1 MKQRASESPG
11 TSDELQGANEASQ
24 DVADSKSEKYPK
36 EISASSIHDD
46 SPIDDLD
53 DDKLGFDVYADS
65 IAKCIL
71 KTPNPN
77 GNVIAI
83 HGSWGAGKSSLVNLV
98 VNDIKRLSEENS
110 CPIVIRFNSWLYRTE
125 DGIVNGFFKEFY
137 SGLKSQLDDTSIN
150 LRPLLKLS
158 EQVAGMVTA
167 IKPGVD
173 LLFSP
178 VAGAAVS
185 KVGEAISS
193 GNRVLRK
200 AIEDPQSI
208 EELRSELCNKLEDL
222 DKHILI
228 IIDDIDRLSPEEA
241 IAVFRLI
248 KSVGR
253 LTNVVY
259 LLAYDRKVADRMI
272 KKIYPSEKGLYLE
285 KIVQA
290 GFDLPD
296 LADSSIVSMLE
307 LRFINIFGNAIF
319 EDSEYIFNT
328 INSIVLP
335 EIRTPRDV
343 HRLAN
348 IISVT
353 YPSVKDDVNV
363 ADFIAMETFRLFRP
377 SLYQEIRSR
386 RELLTEESSSL
397 SKADIT
403 DVLNNIS
410 TKFLSK
416 EKESEHNRLKRS
428 LANIFPILDS
438 SIDYKTLHLID
449 DIVSDWN
456 KEKRVCSSLCFET
469 YFRFSVSG
477 STISEAE
484 FLKFKENIS
493 DSSYVIETLK
503 RYISI
508 ESGYDRTKASLLLDR
523 IAYSKEIIDGGS
535 IKDFIVTL
543 YKILDDLDAPRDSR
557 IKFGYREDNFWRVKR
572 LSENMLIEN
581 FELPTI
587 SDIMIAACKVAPLRF
602 RSSLCA
608 AMCRHY
614 HLGNGAGYQGWV
626 FLTKDDAIEL
636 QGLTLKEIRF
646 LAEGDSIIYLKDL
659 PLFLSNWA
667 YISTDSDEVRTH
679 FSYIIFGN
687 TENAILAAREFIKIF
702 PDESKDNEPSRQKL
716 IAISSFIDVE
726 NFINELYKIVPYE
739 NATEEDKRIANRLI
753 RIFGHVDP
761 IWSQPG

>member
-1 MKQRASESPG
+1 MKQRVSESSG
-11 TSDELQGANEASQ
+11 TYDELQGANDASQ
-24 DVADSKSEKYPK
+24 DAAEPKSEKYPK

-53 DDKLGFDVYADS
+53 DDKLGFDVYAES

-83 HGSWGAGKSSLVNLV
+83 HGSWGTGKSSLVNLV
-98 VNDIKRLSEENS
+98 VNDIKRLSEESS

-167 IKPGVD
+167 IKPGAD
-173 LLFSP
+173 LLFSS

-200 AIEDPQSI
+200 AVEDPQSI
-208 EELRSELCNKLEDL
+208 EELRSDLCDKLQDI

-248 KSVGR
+248 KSVGK

-296 LADSSIVSMLE
+296 FSDSSILSMLE
-307 LRFINIFGNAIF
+307 TRFIDIFGNAIS
-319 EDSEYIFNT
+319 EGHEYIFNT
-328 INSIVLP
+328 IDSIVVP
-335 EIRTPRDV
+335 EIQTPRDV

-353 YPSVKDDVNV
+353 YPSVRDDVNI
-363 ADFIAMETFRLFRP
+363 ADFIAIETFRLFRP

-386 RELLTEESSSL
+386 KLLLTEAGTSL
-397 SKADIT
+397 SNDRINEL
-403 DVLNNIS
+403 VSNIE
-410 TKFLSK
+410 TEFLSNEPK
-416 EKESEHNRLKRS
+416 SERGRLKKS
-428 LANIFPILDS
+428 LLNVFPSLQPNS
-438 SIDYKTLHLID
+438 SYSAE
-449 DIVSDWN
+449 DIVLDWN
-456 KEKRVCSSLCFET
+456 KNKRVCSALHFET
-469 YFRFSVSG
+469 YFRLSVSKG
-477 STISEAE
+477 AISEAE
-484 FLKFKENIS
+484 FIYFIERVDERDFVKEKLT
-493 DSSYVIETLK
+493 E
-503 RYISI
+503 YIGVKP
-508 ESGYDRTKASLLLDR
+508 GYGRTKASFLLDKV
-523 IAYSKEIIDGGS
+523 AYSKEILLDS
-535 IKDFIVTL
+535 HIKGFLVTL
-543 YKILDDLDAPRDSR
+543 YEMLDKIDNPSDSR
-557 IKFGYREDNFWRVKR
+557 VRFFHREDNFWRVKK
-572 LSENMLIEN
+572 LSENLLYER
-581 FELPTI
+581 FDLEKT
-587 SDIMIAACKVAPLRF
+587 SAIMFDACKAAPLKYRV
-602 RSSLCA
+602 SLCA
-608 AMCRHY
+608 SMCRQY
-614 HLGNGAGYQGWV
+614 QLGNRSGYQGWV
-626 FLTKDDAIEL
+626 FLTHRDASDFQSSVL
-636 QGLTLKEIRF
+636 DEIRDH
-646 LAEGDSIIYLKDL
+646 AKDNSIINFDGL
-659 PLFLSNWA
+659 PLFLSNWEI
-667 YISTDSDEVRTH
+667 ISYDQNEVKDEFRH
-679 FSYIIFGN
+679 MIEGSHDHAII
-687 TENAILAAREFIKIF
+687 AANQFISLF
-702 PDESKDNEPSRQKL
+702 PDESKDDNPEKSTL
-716 IAISSFIDVE
+716 IAIGSLIDV
-726 NFINELYKIVPYE
+726 NHFVTELYRIIPYE
-739 NATEEDKRIANRLI
+739 NATERDKRVANRLI

-761 IWSQPG
+761 SWSQPG